1 MDPNEVESVT
11 VLKDASASV
20 YGFKGSNGVILV
32 TTKRGSEGKAQ
43 ISYNYNYGIQ
53 MISDYPKFMNGV
65 QYATYMDE
73 AFMNVGQVPRY
84 GKERITAIA
93 AGTDPDYANTDWNKA
108 LLKNTSPSQ
117 QHNLNIS
124 GGNQTTK
131 YFMSVGYLDQD
142 GIVKTDDNYKRYNF
156 RSNISTVLFDNLT
169 VDMQVGGRS
178 ERRDAPNS
186 FSGEGEDDWDKFAYG
201 VFKGLAMA
209 IPTYKVYANN
219 NPNYYQFMNGSSIN
233 PVAGVDRDI
242 VGTNY
247 NQYDEFNGQFSL
259 NYDFPFIK
267 GLSAKAMIAYD
278 RQWRSVE
285 DYAKAWSLYDYNSV
299 DETYTENVQRAITT
313 LEEKKEENG
322 IFNQQY
328 SLNYKNI
335 FGKHDISAMV
345 LLETRQF
352 EHSEMYAKGEIDV
365 TGLPELDATN
375 STNLKAGGKSYK
387 EAYMGIVGRL
397 NYIYDNKYLIEFSFR
412 EDGSYKFRKGNRW
425 GFFPA
430 ISGGWRISEENFFKE
445 NISLFDNVKIRASY
459 GKVGNDADANAAN
472 FLAGYRYPGE
482 FSDFVMGENNI
493 LIGAQD
499 KGLPNPFLT
508 WYKVAMTNVGVDA
521 SVWGGKLYMEFD
533 WFYRKRSGILAER
546 DVSLPSIFGATFPQ
560 ENLNGDDNRG
570 IELALGTKQRFGDW
584 QFDAKGT
591 FSYSRAR
598 NLHRERSESGNDY
611 KNWRDNDSYR
621 WTNRDWGYTAIGQFQ
636 SYEEIFNSP
645 IQDGQG
651 NITLM
656 PGDIK
661 YKDINGDGKIDNLD
675 ETQVGRSGTPDIF
688 FGLNI
693 TVAYKGFDFTMF
705 LQGATNYTYPFG
717 YKQPFVQ
724 GGLGGGY
731 EMYSD
736 RWHRVDPE
744 DLSSEWIP
752 GRFPALRREG
762 YGGNERTSTFWNIN
776 ATYLRL
782 KTIDLGYTLP
792 KNITGK
798 AGIQRARVYVN
809 AYNLLTFKNSA
820 LKGVD
825 PEGESGYGIFYPQ
838 MKSFNLG
845 VNVTF

>member
-1 MDPNEVESVT
+1 
-11 VLKDASASV
+11 
-20 YGFKGSNGVILV
+20 
-32 TTKRGSEGKAQ
+32 
-43 ISYNYNYGIQ
+43 

-278 RQWRSVE
+278 RQWRSVK

-299 DETYTENVQRAITT
+299 DETYTENIQRAITT

-375 STNLKAGGKSYK
+375 SANLKAGGKSYK

-445 NISLFDNVKIRASY
+445 NILY
-459 GKVGNDADANAAN
+459 
-472 FLAGYRYPGE
+472 
-482 FSDFVMGENNI
+482 
-493 LIGAQD
+493 LI
-499 KGLPNPFLT
+499 
-508 WYKVAMTNVGVDA
+508 M
-521 SVWGGKLYMEFD
+521 
-533 WFYRKRSGILAER
+533 
-546 DVSLPSIFGATFPQ
+546 
-560 ENLNGDDNRG
+560 
-570 IELALGTKQRFGDW
+570 
-584 QFDAKGT
+584 
-591 FSYSRAR
+591 
-598 NLHRERSESGNDY
+598 
-611 KNWRDNDSYR
+611 
-621 WTNRDWGYTAIGQFQ
+621 
-636 SYEEIFNSP
+636 
-645 IQDGQG
+645 
-651 NITLM
+651 
-656 PGDIK
+656 
-661 YKDINGDGKIDNLD
+661 
-675 ETQVGRSGTPDIF
+675 
-688 FGLNI
+688 
-693 TVAYKGFDFTMF
+693 
-705 LQGATNYTYPFG
+705 
-717 YKQPFVQ
+717 
-724 GGLGGGY
+724 
-731 EMYSD
+731 
-736 RWHRVDPE
+736 
-744 DLSSEWIP
+744 
-752 GRFPALRREG
+752 
-762 YGGNERTSTFWNIN
+762 
-776 ATYLRL
+776 
-782 KTIDLGYTLP
+782 
-792 KNITGK
+792 
-798 AGIQRARVYVN
+798 
-809 AYNLLTFKNSA
+809 
-820 LKGVD
+820 
-825 PEGESGYGIFYPQ
+825 
-838 MKSFNLG
+838 
-845 VNVTF
+845 